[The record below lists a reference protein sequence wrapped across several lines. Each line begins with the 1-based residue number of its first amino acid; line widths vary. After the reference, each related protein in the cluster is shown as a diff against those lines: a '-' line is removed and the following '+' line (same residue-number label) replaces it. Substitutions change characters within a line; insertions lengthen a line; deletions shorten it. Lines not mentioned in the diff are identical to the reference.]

1 MSKNSPRS
9 WYDNAPTTWIDTTRE
24 VDVSSHYQ
32 RFVPLLR
39 PNAHVLEIGCG
50 AGRDAKHFNDLFLR
64 ITAIDA
70 SPTMCDETRAHA
82 GPEVK
87 VECVPLLEF
96 NSDGQRY
103 DGVWALA
110 ALVHA
115 TDDELARSFP
125 KIASLLQPGAPFYTT
140 FKFAENSWTDANGR
154 FYNWMTPSRLTS
166 LLSDAGFERIEITQ
180 ENDTMGRPESWLSCV
195 CIAKHPVLSPSTDGA
210 TMR

>member
-1 MSKNSPRS
+1 MSKNSPRF
-9 WYDNAPTTWIDTTRE
+9 WYDNAPTTWIDTTRK

-103 DGVWALA
+103 DGVWGLGFGGSG
-110 ALVHA
+110 
-115 TDDELARSFP
+115 AR
-125 KIASLLQPGAPFYTT
+125 
-140 FKFAENSWTDANGR
+140 NGR
-154 FYNWMTPSRLTS
+154 
-166 LLSDAGFERIEITQ
+166 
-180 ENDTMGRPESWLSCV
+180 
-195 CIAKHPVLSPSTDGA
+195 
-210 TMR
+210 